1 MEPSQPA
8 CIRGPGVGQGLAP
21 TVGIGRLQEERR
33 GVREGRIMVEK
44 EEGGEIREEECGNMC
59 H

>member
-1 MEPSQPA
+1 MELEPSPLTHTGGGGGWA
-8 CIRGPGVGQGLAP
+8 A
-21 TVGIGRLQEERR
+21 TAGIGRLQEERR